1 MKNSEVLVPRHIA
14 IIMDGNGRWAKSRGL
29 PRFIG
34 HERGLAAVRKV
45 VARCRERNVEALTLF
60 AFSTENWRRPPEEVS
75 KLMDI
80 FGWAL
85 VREVEKL
92 HDNNVCLRVIGEQ
105 NRFSADIQQ
114 KISDAQAKTAGN
126 NGLTL
131 TIAANYGGRWD
142 MVKAVQDWSIAHPDT
157 PISALTEFELAPFL
171 ALADLPE
178 PDLLIRTGGE
188 KRVSNFLLWQLAYAE
203 FYFTDALW
211 PSFDGTH
218 LDEAIT
224 DFAKRQRRFGMT
236 GDQVLGSQIL
246 GDKPS
251 A

>member
-1 MKNSEVLVPRHIA
+1 MNSSVSAIPRHIA

-45 VARCRERNVEALTLF
+45 VARCRERGVEALTLF

-92 HDNNVCLRVIGEQ
+92 HENNVCLRVIGECS
-105 NRFSADIQQ
+105 RFSIEIQQ
-114 KISDAQAKTAGN
+114 KISDAQAKTASN

-142 MVKAVQDWSIAHPDT
+142 MVRAVQNWSLRYPDK
-157 PISALTEFELAPFL
+157 PISALTETELAPFL

-188 KRVSNFLLWQLAYAE
+188 KRISNFLLWQLAYAE

-218 LDEAIT
+218 LDEAIA

-236 GDQVLGSQIL
+236 GDQIL
-246 GDKPS
+246 GDKGN

>member
-1 MKNSEVLVPRHIA
+1 MVSENKLTPRHIA

-29 PRFIG
+29 PRFVG

-45 VARCRERNVEALTLF
+45 VARCRERHVEALTLF

-85 VREVEKL
+85 VREVAKL
-92 HDNNVCLRVIGEQ
+92 HENNVRLQVIGERS
-105 NRFSADIQQ
+105 RFSTDIQQ
-114 KISDAQAKTAGN
+114 KISDAEAKTASN
-126 NGLTL
+126 DGLTL

-142 MVKAVQDWSIAHPDT
+142 MVKAVQDWSLAHPDT
-157 PISALTEFELAPFL
+157 PPSTLTEFDLSPYL
-171 ALADLPE
+171 ALSDLPE

-211 PSFDGTH
+211 PSFDGEH
-218 LDEAIT
+218 LDEAIA
-224 DFAKRQRRFGMT
+224 DFSKRQRRFGMT
-236 GDQVLGSQIL
+236 GDQIV

>member
-1 MKNSEVLVPRHIA
+1 MNRSVSAIPRHIA

-45 VARCRERNVEALTLF
+45 VARCRERGVEALTLF

-92 HDNNVCLRVIGEQ
+92 HDNNVRLRVIGERS
-105 NRFSADIQQ
+105 RFSADIQQ
-114 KISDAQAKTAGN
+114 KISEAEAKTAAN
-126 NGLTL
+126 DGLTL
-131 TIAANYGGRWD
+131 IIAANYGGRWD
-142 MVKAVQDWSIAHPDT
+142 MVKAVQDWSQAHPEK
-157 PISALTEFELAPFL
+157 PLSALTEFDLSPFL

-211 PSFDGTH
+211 PSFDGAC
-218 LDEAIT
+218 LDEAII

-236 GDQVLGSQIL
+236 GDQIV

>member
-1 MKNSEVLVPRHIA
+1 MKSLAPIIPRHIA
-14 IIMDGNGRWAKSRGL
+14 IIMDGNGRWAKSRSL
-29 PRFIG
+29 PRFVG

-45 VARCRERNVEALTLF
+45 VARCRERGVDALTLF

-85 VREVEKL
+85 VREVAKL
-92 HDNNVCLRVIGEQ
+92 HESNVRLRVIGER
-105 NRFSADIQQ
+105 NRFSSDIQQ
-114 KISDAQAKTAGN
+114 KISDAEAKTATN
-126 NGLTL
+126 DGLTL

-142 MVKAVQDWSIAHPDT
+142 MVKAVQDWSLAHPDT
-157 PISALTEFELAPFL
+157 PLSVLTESDLSPYL

-188 KRVSNFLLWQLAYAE
+188 KRISNFLLWQLAYAE

-211 PSFDGTH
+211 PSFDGEH
-218 LDEAIT
+218 LDEAIA

-236 GDQVLGSQIL
+236 GDQIVGE
-246 GDKPS
+246 KPS